1 MSVNVDLGGLA
12 GGVGRGARAG
22 CGAIFGVLIGIA
34 LVPVGFYLVYHGE
47 KRLVNHG
54 KVFEGIEMASPDA
67 AAQASG
73 LVKIKGGA
81 VGEFLSHPRWDG
93 QALFYRATVEEYERE
108 EDAEGEVD
116 YDWNTVST
124 DEKWASFSIGAVKVA
139 PEGANPVGEETVYE
153 GAKPTFAQDF
163 SVDALSRSPKEGDQ
177 RLEVEVLD
185 GTREV
190 IVLGEMQSGSISGG
204 STFVVSTLDEA
215 ATTQA
220 LKTEYKIAYW
230 LMKGGAV
237 LGIWLGILLIFGP
250 LMTIVGYIPFIGR
263 GISAALVFGAL
274 LVAVVSVGL
283 ITLFVKLFW
292 VLVAIVALG
301 LILLVWRGI
310 ASPREAPSARTGAAV
325 GPSVPRPTQAP
336 PAGPTAA
343 DALTCPKC
351 GASISRTDKFC
362 TECGARLDEGRL
374 VE

>member
-1 MSVNVDLGGLA
+1 VSVNVDLGGLT

-22 CGAIFGVLIGIA
+22 CGAIFGVIMGLA

-54 KVFEGIEMASPDA
+54 KVFERIEMTSPDT

-73 LVKIKGGA
+73 LVKIKGQA

-124 DEKWASFSIGAVKVA
+124 DEKWASFSVGSVKVA
-139 PEGANPVGEETVYE
+139 AEGANPVGEEKVYE

-190 IVLGEMQSGSISGG
+190 IVLGEMQDGSISGG

-237 LGIWLGILLIFGP
+237 LGIWVGILLIFGP
-250 LMTIVGYIPFIGR
+250 LMSIVGYIPFIGR

-283 ITLFVKLFW
+283 ITLFIKLFW
-292 VLVAIVALG
+292 VLAAIVAVALVL
-301 LILLVWRGI
+301 LIWRGI
-310 ASPREAPSARTGAAV
+310 ASPRQAPSARTGAPGAAA
-325 GPSVPRPTQAP
+325 GQPPIPRP
-336 PAGPTAA
+336 AA
-343 DALTCPKC
+343 AAAAEIKCPKC
-351 GASISRTDKFC
+351 GSSISRTDKFC
-362 TECGARLDEGRL
+362 TECGARLDEGKL